1 MVDVRLS
8 PVRLDEKAALR
19 ADLDAYL
26 IVHADLVDPAR
37 RHGEPTHQ
45 PYYDAYW
52 SEEGRRPFWI
62 LANGARAGFVLIN
75 RHAPS
80 GLACDAAVAEFCV
93 LPAFR
98 RMGLGRAAAHRAF
111 ALAVGQWELQVHR
124 ANPVGMAFWARAIAT
139 APVAGATE
147 IPLEDRVIHR
157 FRTA

>member
-1 MVDVRLS
+1 MADVRLS

-26 IVHADLVDPAR
+26 IAHADLVDPER
-37 RHGEPTHQ
+37 RHGDPTHQ

-52 SEEGRRPFWI
+52 SEEGRKPFWI
-62 LANGARAGFVLIN
+62 LADGARAGFVLIN

-80 GLACDAAVAEFCV
+80 GRGSDAAVAEFCI

-98 RMGLGRAAAHRAF
+98 RTGLGLVAAQRTF
-111 ALAVGQWELQVHR
+111 GLVSGQWELQVHR
-124 ANPVGMAFWARAIAT
+124 ANPAGMAFWARAIAT
-139 APVAGATE
+139 ASVVEATAT
-147 IPLEDRVIHR
+147 PLEDRVVHR